1 MAIVSIATKASRKV
15 ISDAQKAQKNGET
28 VDWEKVLQEAKELE
42 AKNKDEQI
50 KAIME
55 KKK

>member
-15 ISDAQKAQKNGET
+15 ISDAQKAQKNGEV
-28 VDWEKVLQEAKELE
+28 VDWEKVLVEAKELE
-42 AKNKDEQI
+42 AKGKNEEI